1 MSEFSEL
8 LFPGVVGLATIFAV
22 FLLLVIVIVSI
33 EMMTGTILGQWPEK
47 IHAFFKRRGWVVDR
61 NHQT

>member
-8 LFPGVVGLATIFAV
+8 LFPGVVGLATIFAA
-22 FLLLVIVIVSI
+22 FLCVVIIIVAI
-33 EMMTGTILGQWPEK
+33 ETITGTILGQWPEK